1 MNLTSKRVSLQK
13 LYYPI
18 AYALYKLKAPPNFIT
33 FLSLLLG
40 TASALAYYYEFLLTG
55 FFLFFISGILD
66 LADGLVARLS
76 SRTTKFGAVFDW
88 LVDKWID
95 GLVLGIVG
103 YYYASPTWATF
114 AVTLS
119 MLHSFIKP
127 VAYAEIGFMERINGK
142 IIDPLEG
149 KGFFGRP
156 ETHATLLFF
165 TLLEKLEI
173 EGSLELGIK
182 LITFFTFLSLLHRLY
197 YLYLQYGKVK
207 DE

>member
-1 MNLTSKRVSLQK
+1 MNLTSKRAVLQK
-13 LYYPI
+13 IYFPF
-18 AYALYKLKAPPNFIT
+18 AYALFKLKATPNVLT
-33 FLSLLLG
+33 FLSLILG
-40 TASALAYYYEFLLTG
+40 TASALAYYYEFLLTA
-55 FFLFFISGILD
+55 FFLLLISGLFD
-66 LADGLVARLS
+66 LADGEVARLS
-76 SRTTKFGAVFDW
+76 GKTTKFGAVFDW
-88 LVDKWID
+88 VVDKWVD

-127 VAYAEIGFMERINGK
+127 VAYAEIGFAKRIKGK
-142 IIDPLEG
+142 IFDPLEG

-165 TLLEKLEI
+165 TLLEKLEV
-173 EGSLELGIK
+173 ESALEVGIK
-182 LITFFTFLSLLHRLY
+182 LIVIFTSLSLIHRLY
-197 YLYLQYGKVK
+197 YLYHNYGKVQ